1 MYRRRASA
9 LHAARAGVTS
19 LYGLA
24 LVALALVSTHPL
36 LLGAVALAVVGAG
49 VLAGVG
55 PDLGRAARFAVPLAV
70 LLAVVNAL
78 VVREGLTVL
87 LQLGEVPPF
96 GFIDVTLEALVA
108 GLLIGARVVVVVLAF
123 ALLVAT
129 VDPDAVL
136 RGLRRFSFRSALTA
150 VLATRMVPVLTRD
163 AQRMDLALR
172 SRHDHDAGRARTA
185 ERVAVVRAVTAGAL
199 DRAVDVA
206 ATLELRGYTTRRR
219 AARPE
224 PLPWSRHDV
233 SVLAAAIALCALAL
247 WTAVAGIAAVDPYPR
262 LSVTTTGATLVL
274 AVSVVVIAWL
284 PFTSRRGVGAP

>member
-1 MYRRRASA
+1 MYRRRASP
-9 LHAARAGVTS
+9 LHAARAGVTA

-36 LLGAVALAVVGAG
+36 LLAAVAVAAVAAG

-55 PDLGRAARFAVPLAV
+55 GDLRRAARFAVPLAI

-87 LQLGEVPPF
+87 VSFGEIPPF
-96 GFIDVTLEALVA
+96 GFVDVTLEALVA
-108 GLLIGARVVVVVLAF
+108 GLLIAARVVVVVLAF

-129 VDPDAVL
+129 VDPDEVL
-136 RGLRRFSFRSALTA
+136 RGLRRVSFRSALTA

-172 SRHDHDAGRARTA
+172 SRADVDPTRAGA
-185 ERVAVVRAVTAGAL
+185 RVAVVRAVTAGAL

-206 ATLELRGYTTRRR
+206 ATLELRGYATRRR
-219 AARPE
+219 GARPQRA
-224 PLPWSRHDV
+224 PWSRHDT
-233 SVLAAAIALCALAL
+233 SVLAAALVLCALAL
-247 WTAVAGIAAVDPYPR
+247 WTAVAGIAAVEPYPR
-262 LSVTTTGATLVL
+262 LTMTTTAATLVL
-274 AVSVVVIAWL
+274 GVAVVVVALL
-284 PFTSRRGVGAP
+284 PFASRKGVGGP